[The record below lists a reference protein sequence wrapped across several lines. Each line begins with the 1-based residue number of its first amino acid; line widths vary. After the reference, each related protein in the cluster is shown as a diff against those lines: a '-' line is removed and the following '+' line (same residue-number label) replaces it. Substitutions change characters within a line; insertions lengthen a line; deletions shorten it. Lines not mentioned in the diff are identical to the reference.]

1 MSHATGWLGDEGSPQ
16 VGCGIVHVAE
26 DYLVPIVD
34 EQIRRSTVVCLA
46 VIYQELDITPTWL
59 GQKCQTKEIKETV
72 LVVLYQKRG
81 FNPNL

>member
-1 MSHATGWLGDEGSPQ
+1 MSHATGCLGDEGSPQ
-16 VGCGIVHVAE
+16 VGYGIVHVAE
-26 DYLVPIVD
+26 DYRVPIVD

-46 VIYQELDITPTWL
+46 VIYHELDITPTWL
-59 GQKCQTKEIKETV
+59 GQKCQTKEIKETL